1 MENKEFTLKQFELYK
16 GQHVLIDGVVRRF
29 IGIAED
35 EYDYLYITWDG
46 RKFDYHTILDHFIP
60 LKNKIDDEDYDTIVY
75 LSKIN
80 HLDSDQLLSPKDD
93 AAKSELMKLNTI
105 CKFEVGNEI
114 KNNNNITMLSE
125 LCWDFN

>member
-1 MENKEFTLKQFELYK
+1 M
-16 GQHVLIDGVVRRF
+16 HRF

-46 RKFDYHTILDHFIP
+46 RKIDYHIILCHFIP
-60 LKNKIDDEDYDTIVY
+60 LKNKIDDDDYDVMVH

-80 HLDSDQLLSPKDD
+80 HLDSIDLFMPKDD

-105 CKFEVGNEI
+105 CKYDVENEI
-114 KNNNNITMLSE
+114 KNNKNITMLSE